1 MDPEAADDALPIA
14 DATLMTTEVVIED
27 QQQQEQL
34 AWPVRHSFILWLLL
48 TKQWQDLL
56 LSLHD
61 CIGTQHVSYSMKIK
75 QAVPVS
81 SLALCQEGCMQ
92 QPMISNV

>member
-34 AWPVRHSFILWLLL
+34 AWPVRHSFIL
-48 TKQWQDLL
+48 
-56 LSLHD
+56 
-61 CIGTQHVSYSMKIK
+61 
-75 QAVPVS
+75 
-81 SLALCQEGCMQ
+81 
-92 QPMISNV
+92 